1 MKLFRADL
9 HIHTLLSPCGELS
22 MSPVNIINMAIRKK
36 LDIIGISDHNTTRQ
50 STLVRML
57 AEKKGLFVLRGAEIT
72 TREEVHCLA
81 FFEDNDTILRFQELL
96 DEHLPNIPNNP
107 LLFGDQIAVDE
118 NENIIYTEKKLL
130 TNAVNLSL
138 EELEAWV
145 HGNEGIFIPAHID
158 RMKNSLFSQLGFL
171 PENLKADALEVSKK
185 SSPDLFLKSHP
196 EVSNYTLIINSDS
209 HFPESIGTAY
219 NNFLMEKAT
228 FKEIQMA
235 LACINGRKIC

>member
-145 HGNEGIFIPAHID
+145 HGNDGIFIPAHID

-185 SSPDLFLKSHP
+185 SSPDLFMKSHP

>member
-50 STLVRML
+50 SSLVRML

-107 LLFGDQIAVDE
+107 LLFGDQIAVD
-118 NENIIYTEKKLL
+118 
-130 TNAVNLSL
+130 
-138 EELEAWV
+138 
-145 HGNEGIFIPAHID
+145 
-158 RMKNSLFSQLGFL
+158 
-171 PENLKADALEVSKK
+171 
-185 SSPDLFLKSHP
+185 
-196 EVSNYTLIINSDS
+196 
-209 HFPESIGTAY
+209 
-219 NNFLMEKAT
+219 
-228 FKEIQMA
+228 
-235 LACINGRKIC
+235 